1 MMAAVRQFKG
11 QQMNIR
17 RFAGHQ
23 PQLGERVFVDASA
36 VVLGDVEL
44 GEDCSV
50 WPMAVIRGDMH
61 RIRIGARTSVQD
73 GSVLHITHAG
83 PFNPDGYPLI
93 IGDDVT
99 IGHKVLLHGCTVG
112 SRVLIG
118 MGSIVMD
125 GAVIEDEV
133 LLGAGSLVPANK
145 RLRSGY
151 LYMGS
156 PAKVLRALTERERE
170 VLIYTAAN
178 YARRTD
184 QYRNGGNSARLHP
197 TISGREAVPGK
208 RLKNAPHADGGLE
221 QEDSRA
227 LLRVIYLVTGLT
239 IGFFGILQ
247 ALNGR
252 TPLATVEACACL
264 LLLIGA
270 VCLGR
275 VRNLTP
281 WIYLYLLPT
290 YSFLIYIIVMP
301 EASVSAF
308 VWVFMI
314 PVMTYL

>member
-1 MMAAVRQFKG
+1 
-11 QQMNIR
+11 MNIR
-17 RFAGHQ
+17 RFAVHQ

-133 LLGAGSLVPANK
+133 ILGAGSLVPANK

-156 PAKVLRALTERERE
+156 PAKEVRALTERERE
-170 VLIYTAAN
+170 FFTYTAAN
-178 YARRTD
+178 YVRLKD
-184 QYRNGGNSARLHP
+184 QYRNESN
-197 TISGREAVPGK
+197 
-208 RLKNAPHADGGLE
+208 
-221 QEDSRA
+221 
-227 LLRVIYLVTGLT
+227 
-239 IGFFGILQ
+239 
-247 ALNGR
+247 
-252 TPLATVEACACL
+252 
-264 LLLIGA
+264 
-270 VCLGR
+270 
-275 VRNLTP
+275 
-281 WIYLYLLPT
+281 
-290 YSFLIYIIVMP
+290 
-301 EASVSAF
+301 
-308 VWVFMI
+308 
-314 PVMTYL
+314 

>member
-1 MMAAVRQFKG
+1 
-11 QQMNIR
+11 MNIR

-23 PQLGERVFVDASA
+23 PRLGERVFVDASA

-133 LLGAGSLVPANK
+133 ILGAGSLVPANK

-156 PAKVLRALTERERE
+156 PAKEVRALTERERE
-170 VLIYTAAN
+170 FFTYTAAN
-178 YARRTD
+178 YVRLKD
-184 QYRNGGNSARLHP
+184 QYRNESN
-197 TISGREAVPGK
+197 
-208 RLKNAPHADGGLE
+208 
-221 QEDSRA
+221 
-227 LLRVIYLVTGLT
+227 
-239 IGFFGILQ
+239 
-247 ALNGR
+247 
-252 TPLATVEACACL
+252 
-264 LLLIGA
+264 
-270 VCLGR
+270 
-275 VRNLTP
+275 
-281 WIYLYLLPT
+281 
-290 YSFLIYIIVMP
+290 
-301 EASVSAF
+301 
-308 VWVFMI
+308 
-314 PVMTYL
+314 